1 MRKHYF
7 PHPTIA
13 DQKIFSYEPF
23 EKAVDP
29 LRYPDYAQIV
39 TSPMDLVRMEK
50 KNAGD
55 KYASVAAVLEDIHL
69 LKSNAYLYNQGK
81 IGEGR
86 RREERSKG

>member
-7 PHPTIA
+7 PHPAIA
-13 DQKIFSYEPF
+13 DHKIYSYEPF

-39 TSPMDLVRMEK
+39 TTPMDLVRMEK

-69 LKSNAYLYNQGK
+69 LKSNAYMYNQGK
-81 IGEGR
+81 TGED
-86 RREERSKG
+86 ERVRD

>member
-1 MRKHYF
+1 M
-7 PHPTIA
+7 
-13 DQKIFSYEPF
+13 
-23 EKAVDP
+23 DP

-69 LKSNAYLYNQGK
+69 LKSNAYMYNQG
-81 IGEGR
+81 ETVGR
-86 RREERSKG
+86 IEREEGGREEGGK